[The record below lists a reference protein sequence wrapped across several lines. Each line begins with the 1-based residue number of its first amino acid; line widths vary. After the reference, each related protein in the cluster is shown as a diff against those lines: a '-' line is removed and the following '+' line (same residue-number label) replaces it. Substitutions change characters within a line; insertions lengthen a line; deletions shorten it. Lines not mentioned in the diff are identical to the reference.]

1 MGRPACTL
9 WAEHGCGSEKDGFGV
24 KKKKKKVAKP
34 RGEKIIMKMTR
45 TNQLTPS
52 TTGQMGNPG
61 SMVRAQGMK
70 RGVRIIECSDPH
82 DPGSEGRLLQE
93 VFRLMNIRCE
103 LVRAESTEELI
114 AAVSDSK
121 YKYVHVS
128 THGFVEHNKSF
139 EGWWSRNGIGTRKAF
154 AQHEGAFARKCLVS
168 TACKSGVRGFGEH
181 VVGFL
186 GAQYYIAPNGSPL
199 WHNAALFSHIFYFK
213 LFRTK
218 GTFAKAFSSYAKVYK
233 NPHKFRLFR
242 KDAL

>member
-1 MGRPACTL
+1 
-9 WAEHGCGSEKDGFGV
+9 
-24 KKKKKKVAKP
+24 VAKP
-34 RGEKIIMKMTR
+34 RGEKIIMKMIR

-93 VFRLMNIRCE
+93 VFRLMSIRCE
-103 LVRAESTEELI
+103 LVRAKSIKKLI

-139 EGWWSRNGIGTRKAF
+139 QGWWSRNGIGTRKAF

-168 TACKSGVRGFGEH
+168 TACRSGAQSFGER

-186 GAQYYIAPNGSPL
+186 GAQYYIAPNGSPS

-233 NPHKFRLFR
+233 NPHEFRLFR
-242 KDAL
+242 KDAP

>member
-1 MGRPACTL
+1 
-9 WAEHGCGSEKDGFGV
+9 
-24 KKKKKKVAKP
+24 
-34 RGEKIIMKMTR
+34 
-45 TNQLTPS
+45 
-52 TTGQMGNPG
+52 
-61 SMVRAQGMK
+61 MK

-103 LVRAESTEELI
+103 LVRAKSIEELI

-128 THGFVEHNKSF
+128 THGDFKDNKSF
-139 EGWWSRNGIGTRKAF
+139 RGWWSPNGTGTRRAF

-168 TACKSGVRGFGEH
+168 TACRSGAQRFGEH

-186 GAQYYIAPNGSPL
+186 GAQYYIAPKGCPS

-218 GTFAKAFSSYAKVYK
+218 GTFAEAFRSYAEVYK
-233 NPHKFRLFR
+233 NPHEFRLFR
-242 KDAL
+242 KDAR